1 MYNLLKIE
9 FMKLRKSKEFRYIFL
24 GICLISIGLM
34 SNEIYCMEV
43 LLRKMNPE
51 VAVNGLDFYG
61 EMINGKIYM
70 EVLQNI
76 LIIIFICK
84 DFEKRIVQSEYLA
97 GYSRF
102 EILMSKVIICFFI
115 KAVLTFFFA
124 FISTAGISILYGLG
138 QELTF
143 TLIFKILRMYSLS
156 VLISC
161 GIATVAIMISYIF
174 KTISVSVLV
183 WVGVFFGYLIG
194 MTVLGEMFKS
204 AQSLQY
210 LVDNS
215 IFEFY
220 RMVKLDMFSGDIIYI
235 ISMSS
240 LRIFIVLVITYI
252 IFRKT
257 ELR

>member
-9 FMKLRKSKEFRYIFL
+9 FMKLRKSKEFRYIFW
-24 GICLISIGLM
+24 GICLISICLM
-34 SNEIYCMEV
+34 GNKIYCTE
-43 LLRKMNPE
+43 LFIKKTDPE
-51 VAVNGLDFYG
+51 SIVNGVEFYSN
-61 EMINGKIYM
+61 IIDGKIYI
-70 EVLQNI
+70 EILQNI

-97 GYSRF
+97 GYSMF
-102 EILMSKVIICFFI
+102 EILVSKIITCFII
-115 KAVLTFFFA
+115 KVVLTFFFA
-124 FISTAGISILYGLG
+124 FISTTGISIIYGIG

-143 TLIFKILRMYSLS
+143 TLILKILRMYLLS

-174 KTISVSVLV
+174 KTISASVLV

-210 LVDNS
+210 LLDNS
-215 IFEFY
+215 IFKFY

-240 LRIFIVLVITYI
+240 LRIFIVFVITYI